1 MNSNTQKAI
10 DRLSASSATCVLC
23 NHESVIISEEKGIK
37 PLMKLLSSRT
47 DCNGYS
53 AADKI
58 VGKAAAML
66 YVLLGVSEVYAQV
79 MSESAQYTLARHG
92 ILPFCDTS
100 VKQIINRTGSGICPM
115 EATVENINDPEDAFA
130 ALKTRI
136 TAM

>member
-1 MNSNTQKAI
+1 
-10 DRLSASSATCVLC
+10 
-23 NHESVIISEEKGIK
+23 
-37 PLMKLLSSRT
+37 MKLLSSHT
-47 DCNGYS
+47 DCKDYS

-92 ILPFCDTS
+92 ILPICDTS
-100 VKQIINRTGSGICPM
+100 VKQIINRTGSDICPM
-115 EATVENINDPEDAFA
+115 EATVENINDPVDAFA

-136 TAM
+136 AAMQF